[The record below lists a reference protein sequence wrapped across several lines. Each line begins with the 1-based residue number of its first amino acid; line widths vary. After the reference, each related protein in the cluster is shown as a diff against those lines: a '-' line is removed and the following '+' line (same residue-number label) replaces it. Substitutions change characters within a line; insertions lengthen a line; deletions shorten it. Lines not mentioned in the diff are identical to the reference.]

1 MATGTVEEV
10 GHIASIC
17 SHETRDMNAAAD
29 LTLRLEPQP
38 RGWCHPHQGVFP
50 TSVSLI

>member
-1 MATGTVEEV
+1 MATGTVVAV

-29 LTLRLEPQP
+29 LSLRLEPQP
-38 RGWCHPHQGVFP
+38 RGWCPHTRVGFPPHP
-50 TSVSLI
+50 I